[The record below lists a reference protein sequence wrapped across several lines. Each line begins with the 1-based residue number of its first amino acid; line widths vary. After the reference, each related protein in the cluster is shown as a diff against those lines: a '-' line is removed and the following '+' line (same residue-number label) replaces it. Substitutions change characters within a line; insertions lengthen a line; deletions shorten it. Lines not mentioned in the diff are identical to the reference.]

1 MFADV
6 EMTAARTKEHE
17 EEKHSRVRTENRKQ
31 TRRKEQK
38 QEIVLKACRLMSR
51 K

>member
-17 EEKHSRVRTENRKQ
+17 EEKHSRVRAENRKQ
-31 TRRKEQK
+31 TRKEQK